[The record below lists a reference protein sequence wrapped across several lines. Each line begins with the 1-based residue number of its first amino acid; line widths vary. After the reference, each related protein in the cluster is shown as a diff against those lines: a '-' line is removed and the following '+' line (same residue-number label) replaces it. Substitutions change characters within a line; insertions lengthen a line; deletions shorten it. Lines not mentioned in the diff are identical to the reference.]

1 MRMRATRY
9 AAAVVGAVLVIAA
22 NAAAQTVTPP
32 KQHFG
37 FNIGDDYQLATYT
50 QFVAYWQKLDKESDR
65 MKVIEIGKTAEGR
78 PQLMAII
85 TSPENHR
92 KLDRYKQISRQL
104 ALAEGLTDDQA
115 RALAREGK
123 GVVWFD
129 GGLHATEVL
138 GAHQLIETVYQLVSR
153 TDAET
158 MRFLNDL
165 VILAVHANPDGMEL
179 VSNWYMRNS
188 DPQQRSTA
196 GVPRLYQ
203 KYIGHDNNRDFYMS
217 SQAESTNMNRVL
229 YHEWFPQI
237 MYNHHQTGPAGTVMF
252 APPFRDPFNYNYDPL
267 IPAQLDLVGAAM
279 HSRFA
284 AEGKPGVTSRRGA
297 SYSTWWNGGLRTTVY
312 FHNMIGLLTETIG
325 NPTPI
330 SIPFLPNRQLPDSN
344 LHAPIEP
351 QVWHFRQS
359 IDYSVTANYAVFDI
373 ASRNREN
380 FLFNIYRMGK
390 NSIERGSRD
399 SWTATPRRVIA
410 AQAATGGRGGR
421 GGGPQGGDEPDAA
434 GGRGGRGGGG
444 TPEQFKTLLR
454 SPETRDPRGF
464 VLPADQPDFPTATKF
479 VNALIKTGVTVHR
492 ATAAF
497 TVAGKSYP
505 PGSYVV
511 KSAQAFR
518 PHVLDMFEP
527 QDHPDDIPYPG
538 GPPTRPYDNAG
549 WTLAYQMGVRFDRI
563 LEGFD
568 GPFERLEG
576 LQRPASGKVTG
587 SAGAGYAFSHAVND
601 SFVAINRLLAAGE
614 DVFWMTSGPQAGTF
628 FVGARASTQGLLTK
642 LAAELGLNFEGVGA
656 RPAGDSIQLRK
667 LRIALADQYGGSMP
681 SGWTRWLLEQ
691 FEFPFE
697 VVFPR
702 ALDAGNLASKYDVII
717 LPSGVG
723 PAAATAGGRGGRG
736 AGAGGG
742 GGRGGGGG
750 DVPAEYQPMLGA
762 YTSQTTFQHLKKF
775 LDDGGTILSVGR
787 SAMNLAEL
795 LNLPVG
801 DHLIER
807 SPDGS
812 SRPIPGEKYYVPGSV
827 LRVAVDTSA
836 PLAHGLS
843 PATDV
848 FFDNSPVFKLDPD
861 ATMKGVRPVA
871 WFDSATPLRSG
882 WAYGQGYLQG
892 GVQVLDATVGKGR
905 ALLFAPEITFR
916 AQPHGTFKFLFN
928 GIYLA
933 ARAPSGSPTTDSA
946 GR

>member
-1 MRMRATRY
+1 VLQKIATDLG
-9 AAAVVGAVLVIAA
+9 VSFEM
-22 NAAAQTVTPP
+22 PP
-32 KQHFG
+32 
-37 FNIGDDYQLATYT
+37 
-50 QFVAYWQKLDKESDR
+50 S
-65 MKVIEIGKTAEGR
+65 
-78 PQLMAII
+78 
-85 TSPENHR
+85 
-92 KLDRYKQISRQL
+92 
-104 ALAEGLTDDQA
+104 GL
-115 RALAREGK
+115 
-123 GVVWFD
+123 
-129 GGLHATEVL
+129 
-138 GAHQLIETVYQLVSR
+138 
-153 TDAET
+153 
-158 MRFLNDL
+158 
-165 VILAVHANPDGMEL
+165 
-179 VSNWYMRNS
+179 
-188 DPQQRSTA
+188 
-196 GVPRLYQ
+196 
-203 KYIGHDNNRDFYMS
+203 
-217 SQAESTNMNRVL
+217 
-229 YHEWFPQI
+229 
-237 MYNHHQTGPAGTVMF
+237 
-252 APPFRDPFNYNYDPL
+252 
-267 IPAQLDLVGAAM
+267 
-279 HSRFA
+279 
-284 AEGKPGVTSRRGA
+284 VTSDA
-297 SYSTWWNGGLRTTVY
+297 IKLRT
-312 FHNMIGLLTETIG
+312 
-325 NPTPI
+325 
-330 SIPFLPNRQLPDSN
+330 
-344 LHAPIEP
+344 
-351 QVWHFRQS
+351 
-359 IDYSVTANYAVFDI
+359 
-373 ASRNREN
+373 
-380 FLFNIYRMGK
+380 
-390 NSIERGSRD
+390 
-399 SWTATPRRVIA
+399 
-410 AQAATGGRGGR
+410 
-421 GGGPQGGDEPDAA
+421 
-434 GGRGGRGGGG
+434 
-444 TPEQFKTLLR
+444 
-454 SPETRDPRGF
+454 
-464 VLPADQPDFPTATKF
+464 
-479 VNALIKTGVTVHR
+479 
-492 ATAAF
+492 
-497 TVAGKSYP
+497 
-505 PGSYVV
+505 
-511 KSAQAFR
+511 
-518 PHVLDMFEP
+518 
-527 QDHPDDIPYPG
+527 
-538 GPPTRPYDNAG
+538 
-549 WTLAYQMGVRFDRI
+549 
-563 LEGFD
+563 
-568 GPFERLEG
+568 
-576 LQRPASGKVTG
+576 
-587 SAGAGYAFSHAVND
+587 
-601 SFVAINRLLAAGE
+601 
-614 DVFWMTSGPQAGTF
+614 
-628 FVGARASTQGLLTK
+628 
-642 LAAELGLNFEGVGA
+642 
-656 RPAGDSIQLRK
+656 

-762 YTSQTTFQHLKKF
+762 YTSQTTFPHLKKF